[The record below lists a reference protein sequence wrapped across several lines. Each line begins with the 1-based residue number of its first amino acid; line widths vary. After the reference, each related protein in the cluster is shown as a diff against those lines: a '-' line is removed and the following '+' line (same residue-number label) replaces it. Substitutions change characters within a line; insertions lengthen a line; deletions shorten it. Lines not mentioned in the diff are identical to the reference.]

1 MDECRQRLIL
11 AYSELDEQKVI
22 EEANLLLSRGFG
34 KKEVFSIL
42 REGMREVELRYEA
55 GEYYIADLIMSGTI
69 FRSAMNLP
77 GMHTDGESPYIGR
90 IVMGTVSEDIHD
102 LGKNTTAG
110 LLAASGFDVI
120 DLGIS
125 VSPERFVGAV
135 AKYKPDILSMSGVI
149 SSAGAFMKNTVE
161 LLEATGLREGLK
173 ILAGGPLIHESIC
186 RAIGVDY
193 FSHDPLDG
201 LSICLSWVHC

>member
-1 MDECRQRLIL
+1 MDESKQRLIL
-11 AYSELDEQKVI
+11 AYGELDEQKVVA
-22 EEANLLLSRGFG
+22 ETTALLSQGYG
-34 KKEVFSIL
+34 KKDVFALL
-42 REGMREVELRYEA
+42 RQGMKEVEQRYAA

-69 FRSAMNLP
+69 FRSAMALP
-77 GMHTDGESPYIGR
+77 GMHTDGQSPYIGR

-102 LGKNTTAG
+102 LGKNTIAG
-110 LLAASGFDVI
+110 LLAASGFEVI

-149 SSAGAFMKNTVE
+149 SSAGVFMKNTVE
-161 LLEATGLREGLK
+161 LLDATGLREGLK
-173 ILAGGPLIHESIC
+173 ILAGGSLIHEPIC
-186 RAIGVDY
+186 RNIGVDY

-201 LSICLSWVHC
+201 LSVCLGWVHC